1 MKKKLWTWAAAVLML
16 PLVVDGSTNHSV
28 NYAGE
33 AAGNIAG
40 NGVSRAAGKRT
51 AGPVSVQPDYL
62 EICRGILQQKLEH
75 PYLVFTNES
84 KKEILERVRTDPF
97 AAEVMALL
105 KHYGERSMLTT
116 VEPELTINDPAARY
130 TETNPYLD
138 YQMFYLNGAYNL
150 AFLYQMTG
158 EQAYADRAFYFVNK
172 LCAMDTWVQSAHYFE
187 IIYPRVWPYGIG
199 GISKSTF

>member
-1 MKKKLWTWAAAVLML
+1 
-16 PLVVDGSTNHSV
+16 
-28 NYAGE
+28 
-33 AAGNIAG
+33 
-40 NGVSRAAGKRT
+40 
-51 AGPVSVQPDYL
+51 
-62 EICRGILQQKLEH
+62 
-75 PYLVFTNES
+75 
-84 KKEILERVRTDPF
+84 
-97 AAEVMALL
+97 
-105 KHYGERSMLTT
+105 MLTT

-187 IIYPRVWPYGIG
+187 IIYPRVWPYGVPDDQVSFSYDISVADCAYVVGLVYDWLYPALAKPQRDRIAVPCSKRRSPASG
-199 GISKSTF
+199 GTTSTSGGRRPINATGRGSVIRVWVWRPWRC